1 MTRFSRRAQAADEAP
16 DDTGGFTLVEVIVAL
31 GLILFVMSASVPFFV
46 RSLQTSS
53 TQQVREAAVALADQ
67 GMEQARAVQASSMA
81 SGRNQTLAQTN
92 WNALPAAASQAMT
105 QSSYWYDSS
114 ALPGATPLIPWTVSD
129 SSTLV
134 NRLQY
139 TVDTEIGK
147 CWITSTSSQC
157 TTTSGSPSV
166 NTSTLSGA
174 TPLYR
179 VIVDVHWAPKPGE
192 ICPVVGLLKRCDYV
206 ITSLR
211 DPSAD
216 PLFNSAA

>member
-1 MTRFSRRAQAADEAP
+1 MTLFSRRARAAAEAP
-16 DDTGGFTLVEVIVAL
+16 DDAGGFTLVEVIVAL

-81 SGRNQTLAQTN
+81 SGRNQTIAQTN
-92 WNALPAAASQAMT
+92 WSALPAAAAQAMT
-105 QSSYWYDSS
+105 QSTAWYDSGANGS
-114 ALPGATPLIPWTVSD
+114 ATPLIPWSVSD
-129 SSTLV
+129 STTFV
-134 NRLQY
+134 NNLQY

-157 TTTSGSPSV
+157 TTTTGAV
-166 NTSTLSGA
+166 NTSTLTGA

-179 VIVDVHWAPKPGE
+179 IIVDVHWLPKPGE
-192 ICPVVGLLKRCDYV
+192 ICPIVNLAKRCDYV
-206 ITSLR
+206 VTTLR